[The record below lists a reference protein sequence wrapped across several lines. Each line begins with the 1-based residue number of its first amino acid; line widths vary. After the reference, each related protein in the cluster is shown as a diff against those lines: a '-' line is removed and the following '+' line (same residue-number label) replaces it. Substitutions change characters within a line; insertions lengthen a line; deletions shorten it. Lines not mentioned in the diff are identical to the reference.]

1 VEFVG
6 EGNYFGDLVGQE
18 DEWAGEDLV
27 LLLEALEGEGCD
39 DAEVCAG
46 AADGPE

>member
-1 VEFVG
+1 
-6 EGNYFGDLVGQE
+6 
-18 DEWAGEDLV
+18 
-27 LLLEALEGEGCD
+27 LLEALEGEGCD